1 MLNTY
6 ANMSS
11 PRGLSNLSYTGYPQ
25 LGQYSPAAPQITANT
40 GSGSSSGGA
49 TYQGTNMLVHKPS
62 FMASLAVGSTASK
75 AKQSKAKQSK
85 AKQSK
90 AKQSKAK
97 QSQITQ
103 TTVYTL
109 AKLSMTPMHQMML
122 SQEYSAASFPTRS
135 VRTCFED
142 THQVSGLAMIQTH
155 NAIIER

>member
-1 MLNTY
+1 
-6 ANMSS
+6 
-11 PRGLSNLSYTGYPQ
+11 
-25 LGQYSPAAPQITANT
+25 
-40 GSGSSSGGA
+40 
-49 TYQGTNMLVHKPS
+49 
-62 FMASLAVGSTASK
+62 MASLAVESTASK

-97 QSQITQ
+97 QSKAKQSKAKQKSQITQ

-135 VRTCFED
+135 VRTCFRRYSSSFRARD
-142 THQVSGLAMIQTH
+142 NT
-155 NAIIER
+155 NAQGHY